1 LPRQDADG
9 ERAGGWYWA
18 DQPRDIW
25 GVTASILKSLAGLAL
40 DAAR

>member
-1 LPRQDADG
+1 MPRQYADG

-18 DQPRDIW
+18 DQLRDIW
-25 GVTASILKSLAGLAL
+25 GVTAFILKSLAGLAL